1 MAYLGPVHRWDLFWA
16 DLEPHV
22 GSEQAGDRR
31 PVLVVSNDEFN
42 RHFPVVT
49 TIPLT
54 KMEGKQRRLY
64 PFEVL
69 LPVGVVGNLYTS
81 IALPHQ
87 IRTLSKKRLLERIG
101 ALTDAH
107 TRTEV
112 EERLM
117 DHLGI
122 AFED

>member
-1 MAYLGPVHRWDLFWA
+1 LSPTWAANRPATAGLFSFY
-16 DLEPHV
+16 PTTSST
-22 GSEQAGDRR
+22 G
-31 PVLVVSNDEFN
+31 

-54 KMEGKQRRLY
+54 KLEGKQRRLY

-69 LPVGVVGNLYTS
+69 LPVGVIGNLYTS

-101 ALTDAH
+101 ALTDLD

-122 AFED
+122 AFDD

>member
-1 MAYLGPVHRWDLFWA
+1 MAYLGPVHRWDLIWA

-54 KMEGKQRRLY
+54 KLEGKQRRLY

-69 LPVGVVGNLYTS
+69 LPSGIAGNAYTS

-87 IRTLSKKRLLERIG
+87 IRTISKTRLLERIG
-101 ALTDAH
+101 TLADEDA
-107 TRTEV
+107 RSEV

-122 AFED
+122 AFDD